1 MLQKKL
7 PVGIESFVEIRQDN
21 FYYVDKTALI
31 EKLLE
36 NWGKANLFTRPR
48 RFGKSLN
55 MSMLK
60 AFFEIGSDARLFDG
74 LYIAQN
80 KELCAK
86 YLGKYPVIFISLK
99 GVNADSFAKAKVML
113 AKIINEEAR
122 RFQFLLD
129 SDKLTQ
135 IDKKLF
141 QQFLQTDMSEEAL
154 AYSLRELTELL
165 HKHYNQRVIVLID
178 EYDVPLVKASS
189 YGFYDEMVML
199 VRNLFENV
207 LKTNEYLYF
216 SVLTGCM
223 CVAKES
229 IFTGLNNFKVYS
241 LTNVAF
247 DEYFGFT
254 DAEVQTMLKY
264 YGQEEKYPVVKD
276 WYDGYRFGNV
286 DVYCPWDVICYC
298 EDCKDNKSLQ
308 PQNYWLHTSSNEII
322 ERFIKNMG
330 SSRQLTKVELEQLVN
345 GESVQKKLN
354 QELTYK
360 DLYTSAENIW
370 STLFMTGY
378 LTQRGEA
385 DGDRYNLVIPN
396 LEIRNIITRN
406 LLDLF
411 QKQIVEHDGA
421 KVNKFC
427 NALLEGNAAL
437 AEAIFTAYMQKTIS
451 VRDTFVRKPTKEN
464 FYHGILLGIL
474 AYKAGWTV
482 NSNKETGDGFSDI
495 LVRVDDADIGIVI
508 EIKYAQEADLE
519 ATCQK
524 ALQQISNKHYADALL
539 AAGVQHVLRYA
550 IACNRKQCCIKL
562 DTQGS
567 ANA

>member
-99 GVNADSFAKAKVML
+99 GVNADSFTKAKVML

-135 IDKKLF
+135 IDKRLF
-141 QQFLQTDMSEEAL
+141 QQFLQTDMPEEAL
-154 AYSLRELTELL
+154 TYSLRELTELL

-178 EYDVPLVKASS
+178 EYDVPLVKAST

-223 CVAKES
+223 RVAKES

-241 LTNVAF
+241 LTSVTF

-508 EIKYAQEADLE
+508 EIKYAEAADLE

-524 ALQQISNKHYADALL
+524 ALQQISNKHYADSLR

-562 DTQGS
+562 DTQAS